1 MEEIGVVRTIEGL
14 VAKVAIPRKSAC
26 EGCTVETCK
35 PDEQSMVVEA
45 LNPVKARVGQK
56 VKVVFK
62 PYSYVKGTFIVY
74 GIPALAIIGGA
85 VLGRFFSNYFRE
97 IDADVLSAL
106 FGFGAFAI
114 SLLAVKLWSKKAEK
128 KVGYKP
134 VIEEI
139 VE

>member
-1 MEEIGVVRTIEGL
+1 MRTIEGL
-14 VAKVAIPRKSAC
+14 FARVDIPRKSAC
-26 EGCTVETCK
+26 EGCTVDICK
-35 PDEQSMVVEA
+35 PDEQSMVIEA

-62 PYSYVKGTFIVY
+62 PYAYTKESFIVY

-85 VLGRFFSNYFRE
+85 LIGRLLSDYFKE
-97 IDADVLSAL
+97 IDTDLLSAL

-114 SLLAVKLWSKKAEK
+114 ALFAVKLWSKRAEK
-128 KVGYKP
+128 KVEYKP

-139 VE
+139 LSD